1 MNGFERFSFFK
12 KSFLDGL
19 VDESSLSLLIVF
31 LFFFCGL
38 VGPPL
43 LIWRAGHS
51 TWSNFFSLCTSICAF
66 SPSCI
71 GRRRP
76 LRFCV
81 LPYVLITFICIAF
94 YGWCFAFAPFLSCR
108 VRSCI
113 HRLPASCTA
122 RLRPRRP
129 SARRMRLYSISNYA
143 QRFLLF
149 VSKYTHTCFLLTY
162 RRGRCAVTYSK

>member
-1 MNGFERFSFFK
+1 MCFFLLLLVWWAPFYLFGAPDTRRGPTFFFFSF
-12 KSFLDGL
+12 
-19 VDESSLSLLIVF
+19 
-31 LFFFCGL
+31 
-38 VGPPL
+38 
-43 LIWRAGHS
+43 
-51 TWSNFFSLCTSICAF
+51 CTSICAF
-66 SPSCI
+66 SPSCM
-71 GRRRP
+71 GRRGRA
-76 LRFCV
+76 FCV

-94 YGWCFAFAPFLSCR
+94 YGWCFAFAPLFSCL

-113 HRLPASCTA
+113 HRLPACLASCIA

-162 RRGRCAVTYSK
+162 LSPRTLCRNLLEIKIKIRN